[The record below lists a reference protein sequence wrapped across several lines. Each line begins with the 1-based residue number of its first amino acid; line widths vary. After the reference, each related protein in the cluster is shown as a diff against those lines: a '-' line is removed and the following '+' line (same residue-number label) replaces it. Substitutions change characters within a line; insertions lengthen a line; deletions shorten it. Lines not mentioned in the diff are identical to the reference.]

1 MNESTNLAVENKMS
15 ADRMRRQT
23 MHSGHANQN
32 TGGTEGG
39 LRNGSER
46 EAAATIANLF
56 SSSPDSVEQKL
67 AHFAKYIRRQDLT
80 RLLARYEIFKRVLSV
95 KGSIVECG
103 VFRGS
108 GLMSWA
114 NFSAIL
120 EPNNLT
126 RRIYG
131 FDSFAGFPQ
140 VSANDASAT
149 RTTRVGE
156 LAADCFSELQQLI
169 GAYDQ
174 NRFLG
179 HIPKV
184 ELVRGDAAETI
195 PAFIK
200 SHPHT
205 VISLL
210 FLDFD
215 LYEPTKVALEHLVP
229 RVPKGGVI
237 AFDELDN
244 PAWPG
249 ETLALLDQLGVNRLR
264 LERLDFD
271 PYVSFAVV
279 D

>member
-1 MNESTNLAVENKMS
+1 MS
-15 ADRMRRQT
+15 KSMDNVKTQQPPLDRHCT
-23 MHSGHANQN
+23 KHAAHV
-32 TGGTEGG
+32 GTAKVGAEGG
-39 LRNGSER
+39 LRTGHEH
-46 EAAATIANLF
+46 EATAAYARLF
-56 SSSPDSVEQKL
+56 AASPDPLELKL
-67 AHFAKYIRRQDLT
+67 AHFAKYVRRQDMT
-80 RLLARYEIFKRVLSV
+80 RLLSRYEIFKRILRV

-103 VFRGS
+103 VYRGG

-140 VSANDASAT
+140 VSEHDATTT
-149 RTTRVGE
+149 RTTISGE
-156 LAADCFSELQQLI
+156 LSADCFGELQHLI
-169 GAYDQ
+169 DAFDQ

-179 HIPKV
+179 HLPKV

-200 SHPHT
+200 SKPHL

-215 LYEPTKVALEHLVP
+215 LYEPTKISLEFFLP
-229 RVPKGGVI
+229 RMPKGAII

-249 ETLALLDQLGVNRLR
+249 ETLALLHQREIGTLR

-271 PYVSFAVV
+271 PYIGFAIVE
-279 D
+279 